1 MNSPNKYLIVVSTGP
16 VQVGVAILMISSQFR
31 LLNIAS
37 YGLMTILR
45 IFLDLRS
52 VNCRFPALGAVFVVG
67 VMRSLDAGSV
77 RWCQGLGSG

>member
-67 VMRSLDAGSV
+67 VMRSLDSGSI
-77 RWCQGLGSG
+77 RWCRGLGSG